1 MIIVNVSNHS
11 PDTWTQGQRDACKN
25 LPILNIPFPYVDAE
39 WGKPEIERLADRLV
53 EKILH
58 DLTERLGRPPEK
70 GTAVHVMGEY
80 TLTHNLVI
88 RLKKMGF
95 KTIAS
100 TTRRETAVGLDGKKK
115 REFKFVRF
123 REY

>member
-1 MIIVNVSNHS
+1 MIIVNVSNHA
-11 PDTWTQGQRDACKN
+11 PETWTQEQRDACKN
-25 LPILNIPFPYVDAE
+25 LPVLDIPFPYVDAE

-53 EKILH
+53 NKILL
-58 DLTERLGRPPEK
+58 DVTEKLGRAPDK
-70 GTAVHVMGEY
+70 GTEVHVMGEY
-80 TLTHNLVI
+80 SLTYHLVV

-100 TTRRETAVGLDGKKK
+100 TTRRETIVGPDGKKK